1 MASTSGDVGKDTKKA
16 VATPPVSPGSAQPS
30 GQLAATITPGGG
42 QQSPDPQDDATP
54 PNAKNPKV
62 VGKTDP
68 KDKKDGLKT
77 DSDKEGKK
85 PPEFKPDDWPADFDI
100 IKAIMAMIAAKHS
113 FPVVSTIV
121 MGVVGAGAAVAT
133 AAWDVTKGVG
143 AGVAGGVCK
152 AGGALGIPGA
162 DGLGESLLKSAK
174 AGFGSVGKPI
184 LGVLEGVV
192 GGACKLGGVLGIPR
206 ASEFGGA
213 LLQDAAANIQTGDV
227 ADVFGKV
234 AGLPI
239 RQWAAPVEQGGSWW
253 HAMYAA
259 QKAAED
265 AQKRQ
270 KESEKSDPNATPLE
284 VAPADKDKK
293 APDATSPLAVSPK
306 DSVLDAA
313 AGATGSQPM
322 PLTEPKQPALPIP
335 PGSKSDGDLASCIP
349 PSAEVSPTGTP
360 AVKPKETEKQDPKP
374 LKPGYK

>member
-162 DGLGESLLKSAK
+162 DELGESLLKSAK
-174 AGFGSVGKPI
+174 AGFGSVGHVAVG
-184 LGVLEGVV
+184 LVEGVAGAACEVV
-192 GGACKLGGVLGIPR
+192 GAFGSKTAREVGDKLLN
-206 ASEFGGA
+206 
-213 LLQDAAANIQTGDV
+213 AAVSQTGDV

-239 RQWAAPVEQGGSWW
+239 RQWAAPVDKGGSWW

-259 QKAAED
+259 QKAAEA
-265 AQKRQ
+265 AQKQ
-270 KESEKSDPNATPLE
+270 QTESEKSDPNATPLE

>member
-1 MASTSGDVGKDTKKA
+1 MASTSGDADKDAKKA
-16 VATPPVSPGSAQPS
+16 VETLPVSPGSAQPS
-30 GQLAATITPGGG
+30 GQLAATITPGVG

-68 KDKKDGLKT
+68 KDKKDGLKNVG
-77 DSDKEGKK
+77 DKEGKK
-85 PPEFKPDDWPADFDI
+85 PPEFKADDWPADFDI

-133 AAWDVTKGVG
+133 AAWDVTKGLG

-162 DGLGESLLKSAK
+162 DERGESLLKSAK
-174 AGFGSVGKPI
+174 AGFGSVGRPI

-192 GGACKLGGVLGIPR
+192 GGACKLGGALGIPK

-213 LLQDAAANIQTGDV
+213 LLQAAAADIQTGDV

-259 QKAAED
+259 QKAAKA
-265 AQKRQ
+265 AQAEQ
-270 KESEKSDPNATPLE
+270 TELEKSDPNAMPLE
-284 VAPADKDKK
+284 VGPADKDKK
-293 APDATSPLAVSPK
+293 APDATPLAVAQK
-306 DSVLDAA
+306 GKSVLDTA
-313 AGATGSQPM
+313 AGATGGQPM

-360 AVKPKETEKQDPKP
+360 AVAPGAHEKQAPK
-374 LKPGYK
+374 LGHS